1 MEIRAAAEMKADNIQ
16 TMGQSLGEQYSV
28 LWQEVAAIHRNWR
41 EFVELYGT
49 KRDRLDLLNRAAGSF
64 FRMVQDSV
72 WDGTLMHLSR
82 LTGSSKSTGKDNLTI
97 RNFPNLISD
106 ATKKKQVEQLVQ
118 EVIDKTEFCRDQRN
132 RRLGHLDLK
141 LALGQPAVPLADA
154 DKAKVDAALK
164 AIVDVMNAVG
174 GETAYGMFSPPN
186 GVVGLLYVIDDGLKA
201 EEQRS
206 ERLRQ
211 GKPLDGDFKPRH
223 L

>member
-97 RNFPNLISD
+97 RNLL
-106 ATKKKQVEQLVQ
+106 AMRL
-118 EVIDKTEFCRDQRN
+118 RRN
-132 RRLGHLDLK
+132 RLSNLCK
-141 LALGQPAVPLADA
+141 
-154 DKAKVDAALK
+154 K
-164 AIVDVMNAVG
+164 
-174 GETAYGMFSPPN
+174 
-186 GVVGLLYVIDDGLKA
+186 
-201 EEQRS
+201 
-206 ERLRQ
+206 
-211 GKPLDGDFKPRH
+211 
-223 L
+223 